1 MKSTTILIL
10 KNLKSFL
17 SERLYPFNLK
27 SVLILVGVV
36 ILPLLLL
43 GVLILAWMSYV
54 KVKDVATANFNQ
66 QQLVLAQNAA
76 TQIENRINILK
87 REMSLLSLSPSV
99 QYQEKIFMGKRMD
112 ITYSSVKDEGI
123 VEIRYVEN
131 EKVTHTITRSGYSTN
146 YTYSDDTSHLSW
158 AQDIRNKDI
167 VLIKDVSKIP
177 PLVEKEGNVSLVM
190 KMVLPV
196 WQVSVDDTHPVA
208 GNKFSGVLI
217 FVIDATTLVK
227 NIISDIRSG
236 ETGYAWVIDE
246 SGTFLF
252 HPEKEFI
259 GKNAFEARKE
269 KRPTISFAQI
279 NEIQKEM
286 MLTGKEGTSWYVSGW
301 HRGIQGEIKKLIAYS
316 PIHLDSEGGS
326 LIWSVAVVAP
336 VSEVEGAIHGVQI
349 RHLMLEGGIILIIF
363 WGGVLIIGIILFWSS
378 TLNEDVKRKT
388 SELKESENRY
398 RLLIENANDIIF
410 AVTQDGYIL
419 SMNKAGSTFFNCP
432 QEDFLGENIGE
443 ICHNENSA
451 SMQFKAIDEVIRTG
465 QSQQIEYSVQ
475 ISDNEYWLSTNFS
488 GIQDESGN
496 ISAVLGIARDITR
509 RKKIEEQMYNTEKL
523 ASLGTMA
530 AGVAHEINNPL
541 AIILGFTDLLEEKVS
556 PDSEVYEILKTIEK
570 QGLNAKRVVEN
581 LLTFARYKEHHQE
594 NVDINKNI
602 TEVLSILGN
611 TSSLSK
617 ITIQKDLSAAVPCVK
632 GEPGELQQVFLNI
645 VNNAIAAMKGG
656 GTLKVITKI
665 SDEGNNVE
673 IRISDT
679 GSGIKKEHRSKIF
692 DPLFTTKN
700 VGEGTGLGLSVSYGI
715 LSKHGGAIS
724 FETKTAEESSEH
736 GTTFII
742 TLPAVRTL
750 NNESEPCRL

>member
-1 MKSTTILIL
+1 LKSTTILIL
-10 KNLKSFL
+10 RNLRSFL
-17 SERLYPFNLK
+17 SEKLYPFNIR

-36 ILPLLLL
+36 ILPMLLL

-54 KVKDVATANFNQ
+54 KVKEVATANFNQ

-87 REMSLLSLSPSV
+87 RELSLLSLSPSV
-99 QYQEKIFMGKRMD
+99 QYHEKTFMGKRMD
-112 ITYSSVKDEGI
+112 ITYSSVKDEGV

-131 EKVTHTITRSGYSTN
+131 EKVTHMINQSGFSTN
-146 YTYSDDTSHLSW
+146 YTFMDDISHIGW
-158 AQDIRNKDI
+158 AQDARNKDI

-177 PLVEKEGNVSLVM
+177 PLVEKEGTVSLVM

-208 GNKFSGVLI
+208 GNNFSGVMI
-217 FVIDATTLVK
+217 FIIDATTLVK
-227 NIISDIRSG
+227 KIIKDIRSG

-252 HPEKEFI
+252 HPEKGFV
-259 GKNAFEARKE
+259 GKNAFEVRKE
-269 KRPTISFAQI
+269 KKPTISFAQI

-286 MLTGKEGTSWYVSGW
+286 MLAGREGTSWYVSGW
-301 HRGIQGEIKKLIAYS
+301 HRGMQGELKKLIAYS
-316 PIHLDSEGGS
+316 PIHLDSEKS
-326 LIWSVAVVAP
+326 TLIWSVAVVAP
-336 VSEVEGAIHGVQI
+336 ISEVEGAIHGVQI
-349 RHLMLEGGIILIIF
+349 RHLLVEGGIILIIF
-363 WGGVLIIGIILFWSS
+363 WGGVLIIGIVLFWST
-378 TLNEDVKRKT
+378 TLNEDVKKKT
-388 SELKESENRY
+388 SELKESENKY
-398 RLLIENANDIIF
+398 RLLVENANDIIF
-410 AVTQDGYIL
+410 AVNPDGYIL
-419 SMNKAGSTFFNCP
+419 SMNKAGSRFFNRP
-432 QEDFLGENIGE
+432 QEDFIGDNIGE

-451 SMQFKAIDEVIRTG
+451 SMQFIAIDEVIRTG
-465 QSQQIEYSVQ
+465 DSQQIEYSV
-475 ISDNEYWLSTNFS
+475 IIHDNEYWLSTNFS

-509 RKKIEEQMYNTEKL
+509 RKKMEEHMYNTEKL

-541 AIILGFTDLLEEKVS
+541 AIILGFTDMLEEKVS
-556 PDSEVYEILKTIEK
+556 PDSEIYGILKTIEK

-581 LLTFARYKEHHQE
+581 LLTFARYKEHHEE

-611 TSSLSK
+611 TSSINK
-617 ITIQKDLSAAVPCVK
+617 ITILKELSDTLPCVK

-645 VNNAIAAMKGG
+645 VHNAIAAMKGG
-656 GTLKVITKI
+656 GTLKITTMVME
-665 SDEGNNVE
+665 EGNKVE
-673 IRISDT
+673 IRLSDT
-679 GSGIKKEHRSKIF
+679 GSGIKKEHRSKIY
-692 DPLFTTKN
+692 DPLFTTKS

-715 LSKHGGAIS
+715 VSKHGGTIS
-724 FETKTAEESSEH
+724 FETKTEEESSEH

-742 TLPAVRTL
+742 TLPAVKTV
-750 NNESEPCRL
+750 NNENEPCRL

>member
-10 KNLKSFL
+10 KNLRSFL
-17 SERLYPFNLK
+17 SEKLYPFNLK
-27 SVLILVGVV
+27 SVLIVVGVV

-87 REMSLLSLSPSV
+87 RELSLLSLSPSV
-99 QYQEKIFMGKRMD
+99 QYHEKTFMGKRMD
-112 ITYSSVKDEGI
+112 ITYSSVKEEGV

-131 EKVTHTITRSGYSTN
+131 DKVTHTINRSGYSTN
-146 YTYSDDTSHLSW
+146 YTYSDDTSHIGW
-158 AQDIRNKDI
+158 ARDIRNKGI

-177 PLVEKEGNVSLVM
+177 PLVEKEGAVSLVM

-196 WQVSVDDTHPVA
+196 WQVSVDDTYPIA
-208 GNKFSGVLI
+208 GNKFSGVMI
-217 FVIDATTLVK
+217 FIIDATTLVK
-227 NIISDIRSG
+227 KIISDIRSG

-269 KRPTISFAQI
+269 KKPTISFAQI

-316 PIHLDSEGGS
+316 PIHLDSEGGT

-336 VSEVEGAIHGVQI
+336 ISEVEGAIHGVQI
-349 RHLMLEGGIILIIF
+349 RHLILEGGIVLIIF
-363 WGGVLIIGIILFWSS
+363 WGGVLIIGIILFWST
-378 TLNEDVKRKT
+378 TLNEDVKKKT
-388 SELKESENRY
+388 SELRESENKY
-398 RLLIENANDIIF
+398 RLLVENANDIIF
-410 AVTQDGYIL
+410 AVTPDGNIL
-419 SMNKAGSTFFNCP
+419 SMNKAGSKFFNCP
-432 QEDFLGENIGE
+432 QEDFIGDNIGE

-451 SMQFKAIDEVIRTG
+451 SMQFIAIDEVVRTG
-465 QSQQIEYSVQ
+465 DSQQIEYSV
-475 ISDNEYWLSTNFS
+475 IIHDNEYWLSTNFS
-488 GIQDESGN
+488 GIVDDSGN
-496 ISAVLGIARDITR
+496 ISVVLGIARDITR
-509 RKKIEEQMYNTEKL
+509 RKKIEEHMYNTEKL

-541 AIILGFTDLLEEKVS
+541 AIILGFTDMLEEKVS
-556 PDSEVYEILKTIEK
+556 RDSEIYEILKTIEK

-581 LLTFARYKEHHQE
+581 LLTFARYKEHHEE

-602 TEVLSILGN
+602 SEVLSILGN
-611 TSSLSK
+611 TSSINK
-617 ITIQKDLSAAVPCVK
+617 ITILKELSDTLPCVK

-656 GTLKVITKI
+656 GTLKIT
-665 SDEGNNVE
+665 SMVVEEGNKVE
-673 IRISDT
+673 IRLSDT

-692 DPLFTTKN
+692 DPLFTTKS

-715 LSKHGGAIS
+715 VTKHRGTIS
-724 FETKTAEESSEH
+724 FETRTADESEEH

-742 TLPAVRTL
+742 ILPAVKTV
-750 NNESEPCRL
+750 NNESEPCQL